1 MVTLEAID
9 AAAER
14 IRGVARRTPI
24 VEVSPTTG
32 DLPLLLK
39 CENLQAAGA
48 FKIRGAYNTLMQL
61 DAGARDRGVITYS
74 SGNHA
79 QAVALAARVLGVP
92 ATVVMPTTAPK
103 IKVDGAREFGAEVLF
118 EGTTSRERGRRA
130 EAEASARQLTLI
142 QPFDHEWI
150 IAGQGTVGLSLIHI

>member
-1 MVTLEAID
+1 MKMVTLEAID

-61 DAGARDRGVITYS
+61 DAG
-74 SGNHA
+74 
-79 QAVALAARVLGVP
+79 
-92 ATVVMPTTAPK
+92 
-103 IKVDGAREFGAEVLF
+103 
-118 EGTTSRERGRRA
+118 GT
-130 EAEASARQLTLI
+130 
-142 QPFDHEWI
+142 
-150 IAGQGTVGLSLIHI
+150 